1 MMVSTPGASKR
12 WHRLRFPRMAPF
24 SGAALLSGFVACS
37 PSQPKNDTAV
47 DLPPQG
53 SATDT
58 PISSQTPDLSGTWVS
73 ASCGKR
79 TYERIITVG
88 ADSTFVADDR
98 VSPCPLGASCVWSGI
113 VHRKGTWKRVAL
125 TLALFPDDVIDGKEA
140 GEPFPSTLAPAA
152 GGIEDDYGC
161 AYVKR

>member
-1 MMVSTPGASKR
+1 MMVPTPDASKR
-12 WHRLRFPRMAPF
+12 SHRLPPPYLARL
-24 SGAALLSGFVACS
+24 SGAALLSAVVGCS
-37 PSQPKNDTAV
+37 PSQPKDDTAV
-47 DLPPQG
+47 DVPPQV
-53 SATDT
+53 SASET
-58 PISSQTPDLSGTWVS
+58 PISSQTPDLSGTWAS

-79 TYERIITVG
+79 AYERIITVG
-88 ADSTFVADDR
+88 ADATFVADDR
-98 VSPCPLGASCVWSGI
+98 ISPCPPGASCVWSGI

-125 TLALFPDDVIDGKEA
+125 TLALFPDDVIDGKQA